1 MAQLLDEIQWSEP
14 LLAPD
19 IDPAWEAELK
29 RRGGNASEVDRRIA
43 PSPWIRE
50 ACLGINIGRACA
62 ISAHLF
68 NVAALV
74 TAQENAC
81 RYCYGASRSYMLML
95 GYSESYIRRIEQ
107 DVHLAELNEK
117 ERALVGF
124 CRNLARSRPRP
135 ALAERD
141 ALLRHGYSPAAAHE
155 IALWIALGCFY
166 NRITTLIATPPELG
180 FERWVSAK
188 RLKFLLLGP
197 LLRLQAARRRR
208 ATPDRAATAEVLRA
222 GPFGTVLAPLAGL
235 PGAWIMKSA
244 LDSAFASTVLS
255 RGTKALMFAIVARSL
270 DCRPSETEARRL
282 LSADGF
288 SDAEIEK
295 SLASLESARV
305 PAAEARLLP
314 WVRDTVH
321 FQTAQI
327 QGRTREL
334 AAAIGNAA
342 ALEAIGVAS
351 LANATVRL
359 AMLVE

>member
-1 MAQLLDEIQWSEP
+1 MAQLLSEIEWGEP

-19 IDPAWEAELK
+19 IDPGWETELK

-43 PSPWIRE
+43 PSPWLRE
-50 ACLGINIGRACA
+50 ACLGINTGRVCA

-68 NVAALV
+68 NVATLV

-81 RYCYGASRSYMLML
+81 RYCYGASRAYMQNL
-95 GYSESYIRRIEQ
+95 GYSESFIRRIEQ
-107 DVHLAELNEK
+107 DVHLAELSEK
-117 ERALVGF
+117 ERALVAF

-141 ALLRHGYSPAAAHE
+141 ALLRHGYTLAAAHE

-166 NRITTLIATPPELG
+166 NRVSTLIASPPERG
-180 FERWVSAK
+180 YEQWVSAK
-188 RLKFLLLGP
+188 RLKFLLLAP
-197 LLRLQAARRRR
+197 LMRFQAARRRR
-208 ATPDRAATAEVLRA
+208 GKPDPAASAEALRA
-222 GPFGTVLAPLAGL
+222 GPFGPVLAPLAGL
-235 PGAWIMKSA
+235 PGAMIMKSA
-244 LDSAFASTVLS
+244 LDGAFASDVLS

-270 DCRPSETEARRL
+270 DCRASEAEARRL
-282 LSADGF
+282 LAAEGF

-295 SLASLESARV
+295 SLASLDSARV
-305 PAAEARLLP
+305 PAIEARLLP

-327 QGRTREL
+327 QRRTREL
-334 AAAIGNAA
+334 AASMGSAA
-342 ALEAIGVAS
+342 VLEAIGVAA